1 MISKVKQPRRHIDS
15 YGVCLYNK
23 IWEAKIDTGEID
35 EFFLLAGEIDE
46 SIIMDGDLDMSSIRN
61 EHIQQAGGHS

>member
-1 MISKVKQPRRHIDS
+1 MPLTTK
-15 YGVCLYNK
+15 YGRQKLTEK
-23 IWEAKIDTGEID
+23 H

-46 SIIMDGDLDMSSIRN
+46 SIIMDRDLDMSSIRN

>member
-1 MISKVKQPRRHIDS
+1 MVYASN
-15 YGVCLYNK
+15 NK